1 MEVMALLLLPL
12 LLLPMLTLMLCLELD
27 DLQVALALSASESES
42 SDRAMEEEAEIHA
55 IDWFIVVKARQGN
68 PQSSPATGYISV
80 TVT

>member
-1 MEVMALLLLPL
+1 MEVMALLLLP

-55 IDWFIVVKARQGN
+55 IDWFIVAKARQGN

-80 TVT
+80 TVK